1 MAERRRNSGNARN
14 GANGDRL
21 SGREVIERVRA
32 DFPQLLGRP
41 VETVLG
47 IERDD
52 GSGWMVTVEVVELSR
67 IPSSTDVLG
76 AYSVSLDSEG
86 ELTGYRRTRRYH
98 RNQADEE

>member
-1 MAERRRNSGNARN
+1 MAERRRNSQSSRN
-14 GANGDRL
+14 GAL
-21 SGREVIERVRA
+21 SGREVIERVRN

-52 GSGWMVTVEVVELSR
+52 DSGWTVTVEVVELSR

-76 AYSVSLDSEG
+76 SYSVAIDSAG
-86 ELTGYRRTRRYH
+86 ELTGYRRIRRYH

>member
-1 MAERRRNSGNARN
+1 MAERRSSNTRRN
-14 GANGDRL
+14 GKRANGL
-21 SGREVIERVRA
+21 SGRLVIERVRE

-47 IERDD
+47 LEHDD
-52 GSGWMVTVEVVELSR
+52 DSGWTVTVEVVELAR

-76 AYSVSLDSEG
+76 SYTVSVDPEG
-86 ELTGYRRTRRYH
+86 ELTGYRRIRRYH